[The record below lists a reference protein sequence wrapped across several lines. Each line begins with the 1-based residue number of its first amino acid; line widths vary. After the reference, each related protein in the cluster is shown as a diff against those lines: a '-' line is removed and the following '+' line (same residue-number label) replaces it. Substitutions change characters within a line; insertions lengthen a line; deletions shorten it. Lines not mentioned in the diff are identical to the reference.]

1 MRSKEVPTEKCHS
14 TIAQFLKSEDLVART
29 LDRARI
35 QCLALGH
42 HEFRRPRK
50 RLFKYKKMCN
60 MRNKGQKKAVKLEA
74 FPLHI
79 SKRG

>member
-1 MRSKEVPTEKCHS
+1 MSP
-14 TIAQFLKSEDLVART
+14 TIALVLKSEALVART

-42 HEFRRPRK
+42 HEFRSPRK
-50 RLFKYKKMCN
+50 RLFKYKKVCN
-60 MRNKGQKKAVKLEA
+60 MRNKGQKKDVKLEA

-79 SKRG
+79 SKHG